1 VALHHRRVGAVLVEQ
16 LFKEVFSVTVPVP
29 VVLILFLMLLAYI
42 AVGSKK

>member
-1 VALHHRRVGAVLVEQ
+1 VEQ